1 MRVRQNNSA
10 VPEKM
15 WMMLRGRKLLSPR
28 LSAMWAVSWAQDL
41 EQFTSQQQYHN
52 WLPLLVC
59 TRSPSDQVGPLWR
72 PGSPVIHWLS
82 DKLCWL

>member
-1 MRVRQNNSA
+1 MKVRQNNSV

-59 TRSPSDQVGPLWR
+59 TRSPSGQVGPLWR

-82 DKLCWL
+82 DL